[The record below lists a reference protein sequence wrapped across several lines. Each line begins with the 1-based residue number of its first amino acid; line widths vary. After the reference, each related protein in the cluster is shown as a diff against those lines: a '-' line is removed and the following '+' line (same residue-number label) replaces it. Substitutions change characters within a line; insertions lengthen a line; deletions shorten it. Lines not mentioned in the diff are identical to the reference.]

1 MRRPAVLVLGPSR
14 DAISG
19 VTTHVNSLLDSRL
32 AGEFA
37 LEHFQVGSEGR
48 AEGAAARWLRLAASP
63 FALAAAV
70 LRRGAAVVHLNTSL
84 NAKAWWRDLVYL
96 LVAKAC
102 GARVVLQVHGGAL
115 DRFVYV
121 LRAALRWPDAVVVL
135 SRREQDSWRRLV
147 PEQSVALLPNGID
160 CAPYLKYSRRAPAAA
175 EPLRLAHIGPPAP
188 PKRRT
193 EPNPAPR
200 PAGGRRC
207 VLDRA
212 RHGRLF
218 QPLFIVV
225 HAAGDDMGAIAGWAS
240 NEARDEAALAPML
253 ERLAHRA
260 GATEL
265 SGFVDRRA
273 NCQVVLGASLYD
285 AQARIAVV
293 LDGAIAN
300 RDELRAWLSKRSYA
314 FPDQTDAEVL
324 LRAYQYWDKDAIKHL
339 RGGFAFAIWDGRK
352 ERLLLARDRF
362 GEKPLYLREAD
373 GALHFASEPKALAT
387 ANAEIDLEAVWE
399 HLACRYVP
407 GPRTLVKGIRKLA
420 PASYALWQFRK
431 LRETRYWTP
440 PDRAPHFQE
449 NIIEDPVAGFIER
462 LDQAVKLALPG
473 GVFLSGGIDS
483 AAIVA
488 LATQQG
494 ARLATFSA
502 GFAEDKAS
510 ELPAAAR
517 PAKHFGTAHHEL
529 TISRRDLIDRLPRL
543 VAMRDA
549 PLSRPS
555 DVALHLLAVHAARV
569 TPAVLTGAGGD
580 EVLGGHRRHA
590 AERFAWAF
598 RGLPTVLAL
607 FSPLTSASPRLRAAA
622 ASLPLEDW
630 RERSLRWNGGLT
642 RDERERLSVLGLNGS
657 SLESFGA
664 DPMASRL
671 RQMLYF
677 EQMSSL
683 PDNLLE
689 RADRVTMAASGEAR

>member
-1 MRRPAVLVLGPSR
+1 
-14 DAISG
+14 
-19 VTTHVNSLLDSRL
+19 
-32 AGEFA
+32 
-37 LEHFQVGSEGR
+37 
-48 AEGAAARWLRLAASP
+48 
-63 FALAAAV
+63 
-70 LRRGAAVVHLNTSL
+70 
-84 NAKAWWRDLVYL
+84 
-96 LVAKAC
+96 
-102 GARVVLQVHGGAL
+102 
-115 DRFVYV
+115 
-121 LRAALRWPDAVVVL
+121 
-135 SRREQDSWRRLV
+135 
-147 PEQSVALLPNGID
+147 
-160 CAPYLKYSRRAPAAA
+160 
-175 EPLRLAHIGPPAP
+175 
-188 PKRRT
+188 
-193 EPNPAPR
+193 
-200 PAGGRRC
+200 
-207 VLDRA
+207 
-212 RHGRLF
+212 
-218 QPLFIVV
+218 
-225 HAAGDDMGAIAGWAS
+225 MGAIAGWVS
-240 NEARDEAALAPML
+240 SVPKEETELTPML

-260 GATEL
+260 GAEL

-273 NCQVVLGASLYD
+273 NCQVVMGASLYD

-300 RDELRAWLSKRSYA
+300 RDELRAWLAKRSYTFA
-314 FPDQTDAEVL
+314 HGSDATTDAEVL

-362 GEKPLYLREAD
+362 GEKPLYLREAE

-387 ANAEIDLEAVWE
+387 ANAEVDLEAVWE

-407 GPRTLVKGIRKLA
+407 GPRTLVKGIRKLP
-420 PASYALWQFRK
+420 PATYALWQFRK

-449 NIIEDPVAGFIER
+449 NAIEDPVAGFIER
-462 LDQAVKLALPG
+462 LDQAVRLALPG

-494 ARLATFSA
+494 ARVATFSA

-517 PAKHFGTAHHEL
+517 AAKHFGTEHYEL
-529 TISRRDLIDRLPRL
+529 TISQRDLIDRLPRL

-555 DVALHLLAVHAARV
+555 DVALHLLAAHAARV
-569 TPAVLTGAGGD
+569 TPVVLTGEGGD
-580 EVLGGHRRHA
+580 EVLGGYRRHA

-607 FSPLTSASPRLRAAA
+607 FSPLTSASPRLRAAT

-630 RERSLRWNGGLT
+630 RERSLRWNGGLS
-642 RDERERLSVLGLNGS
+642 REERQRLCAS
-657 SLESFGA
+657 SLDNCFFESIST
-664 DPMASRL
+664 DPLASPL

-689 RADRVTMAASGEAR
+689 RADRMAMAASVEVRAPFLDHRLAEYVSTLPDMLRVRGVSTKWILRSALSRLVPPGALTLRKGGWLPGGNPLRAETNSQASGVARDHLTGTSSLTRAYYEPKVLDRVLDEHDKGRKGHEELLWTLLNLEIWHRTHSAARA

>member
-1 MRRPAVLVLGPSR
+1 
-14 DAISG
+14 
-19 VTTHVNSLLDSRL
+19 
-32 AGEFA
+32 
-37 LEHFQVGSEGR
+37 
-48 AEGAAARWLRLAASP
+48 
-63 FALAAAV
+63 
-70 LRRGAAVVHLNTSL
+70 
-84 NAKAWWRDLVYL
+84 
-96 LVAKAC
+96 
-102 GARVVLQVHGGAL
+102 
-115 DRFVYV
+115 
-121 LRAALRWPDAVVVL
+121 
-135 SRREQDSWRRLV
+135 
-147 PEQSVALLPNGID
+147 
-160 CAPYLKYSRRAPAAA
+160 
-175 EPLRLAHIGPPAP
+175 
-188 PKRRT
+188 
-193 EPNPAPR
+193 
-200 PAGGRRC
+200 
-207 VLDRA
+207 
-212 RHGRLF
+212 
-218 QPLFIVV
+218 
-225 HAAGDDMGAIAGWAS
+225 MGAIAGWAS

-517 PAKHFGTAHHEL
+517 AAKHFGTAHHEL

-569 TPAVLTGAGGD
+569 TPAVLTGEGGD
-580 EVLGGHRRHA
+580 EVLGGYRRHA

-689 RADRVTMAASGEAR
+689 RADRMTMAASVEARAPFLDHRLAEYVSALPDALRVRGVSTKWILRSALSRLVPAGALSLRKGGWLPAGSLRGELGGVAREHLTGPASLTRAYYEPKVLNRVLDEHDKGRKGHEELLWTLLNLEIWHRTQSAAHA

>member
-1 MRRPAVLVLGPSR
+1 
-14 DAISG
+14 
-19 VTTHVNSLLDSRL
+19 
-32 AGEFA
+32 
-37 LEHFQVGSEGR
+37 
-48 AEGAAARWLRLAASP
+48 
-63 FALAAAV
+63 
-70 LRRGAAVVHLNTSL
+70 
-84 NAKAWWRDLVYL
+84 
-96 LVAKAC
+96 
-102 GARVVLQVHGGAL
+102 
-115 DRFVYV
+115 
-121 LRAALRWPDAVVVL
+121 
-135 SRREQDSWRRLV
+135 
-147 PEQSVALLPNGID
+147 
-160 CAPYLKYSRRAPAAA
+160 
-175 EPLRLAHIGPPAP
+175 
-188 PKRRT
+188 
-193 EPNPAPR
+193 
-200 PAGGRRC
+200 
-207 VLDRA
+207 
-212 RHGRLF
+212 
-218 QPLFIVV
+218 
-225 HAAGDDMGAIAGWAS
+225 MGAIAGWVS
-240 NEARDEAALAPML
+240 SPGGQSEEALAPML

-260 GATEL
+260 GPGTAQGALGDL

-273 NCQVVLGASLYD
+273 NGQMVMGASLYD
-285 AQARIAVV
+285 AQARVAVV

-300 RDELRAWLSKRSYA
+300 RDELRAWLAKRSYA
-314 FPDQTDAEVL
+314 FTERTDAEVL

-339 RGGFAFAIWDGRK
+339 RGAFAFAIWDGRR
-352 ERLLLARDRF
+352 ERLMLARDRF
-362 GEKPLYLREAD
+362 GEKPLYLRETD
-373 GALHFASEPKALAT
+373 GALYFASEAKALVSA
-387 ANAEIDLEAVWE
+387 ASEVDLEAVWE

-407 GPRTLVKGIRKLA
+407 GPRTLVKGIRKLP

-440 PDRAPHFQE
+440 PDRAPHFE
-449 NIIEDPVAGFIER
+449 DRITEDPVAGFIER
-462 LDQAVKLALPG
+462 LDEAVKLALPG

-517 PAKHFGTAHHEL
+517 AAKHFGTEHHEL
-529 TISRRDLIDRLPRL
+529 TISQRDLIERLPRL
-543 VAMRDA
+543 VAIRDA

-555 DVALHLLAVHAARV
+555 DVALHLLAAHAARV
-569 TPAVLTGAGGD
+569 TPVVLTGEGGD
-580 EVLGGHRRHA
+580 EVLGGYRRHA

-607 FSPLTSASPRLRAAA
+607 FAPLTSASPRLRAAA

-642 RDERERLSVLGLNGS
+642 RDERERLSVSGIQGS

-664 DPMASRL
+664 DPTASRL

-689 RADRVTMAASGEAR
+689 RADRMAMAASVEVRAPFLDHRFVEYVSALPDELRVRGVSTKWILRCALSRLVPPNALSLRKGGWLPDGSLRGALSGAARDHLTGPASLTRAYYEPKVLDRVLDEHDKGRKGHEELLWTLLNLEIWHRTQSAARA